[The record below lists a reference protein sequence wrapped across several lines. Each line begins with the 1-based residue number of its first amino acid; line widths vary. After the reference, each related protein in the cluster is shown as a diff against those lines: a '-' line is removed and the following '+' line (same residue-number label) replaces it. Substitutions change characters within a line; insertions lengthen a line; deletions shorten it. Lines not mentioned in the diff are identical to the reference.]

1 MLPMLTA
8 VESALVKNTRRWR
21 RYQTNLPVLIS
32 SGGNPLKPPIPGLAS
47 EISRSGMALYGGVC
61 LEPGDT
67 MRVEFQTSGK
77 IIVAGVVR
85 NRSGFC
91 FGLEFLT
98 LLGIDEDLI
107 LAPSALPMPMPEEQ
121 MRDWFE
127 MHRGDVCL
135 AIASV
140 VLLFTLF
147 AWGRRPAVAGK
158 SQSPPQP
165 SLTLWERTL
174 VSLGLAEVPEAPVF
188 RGNPAVQVWVD
199 QHTALYHCPGTEL
212 YGKTPDGRFTTQRDA
227 LLDQFEPA
235 ARAYCR

>member
-1 MLPMLTA
+1 MLTA
-8 VESALVKNTRRWR
+8 VESALVKNTRRWP

-32 SGGNPLKPPIPGLAS
+32 SSGHPLKPPIPGLAS

-67 MRVEFQTSGK
+67 MRVQFQTSGK
-77 IIVAGVVR
+77 VIVAGVVR

-98 LLGIDEDLI
+98 LLGIDDDLI
-107 LAPSALPMPMPEEQ
+107 LVEPALPTPDDE

-127 MHRGDVCL
+127 RHRGDVCL
-135 AIASV
+135 AVASV
-140 VLLFTLF
+140 MLFFTMF
-147 AWGRRPAVAGK
+147 AWGRRPAVGK
-158 SQSPPQP
+158 PQSPPQP

-174 VSLGLAEVPEAPVF
+174 VSLGLAEMPEAPVF
-188 RGNPAVQVWVD
+188 LGNPAVQVWVD

-212 YGKTPDGRFTTQRDA
+212 YGKTSDGRFTTQRDA
-227 LLDQFEPA
+227 QLDQFEPA
-235 ARAYCR
+235 ARAYCQ

>member
-1 MLPMLTA
+1 MLTA
-8 VESALVKNTRRWR
+8 VESALVKNTRRWP

-67 MRVEFQTSGK
+67 MRVQFQTSGK
-77 IIVAGVVR
+77 VIVAGVVR

-91 FGLEFLT
+91 FGLEFLS
-98 LLGIDEDLI
+98 LLGIDDDLI
-107 LAPSALPMPMPEEQ
+107 LVESRIPMPDEE

-127 MHRGDVCL
+127 RHRGDVCL

-140 VLLFTLF
+140 LLFFTLF
-147 AWGRRPAVAGK
+147 AWGRRPAVAK

-174 VSLGLAEVPEAPVF
+174 VSLGLAEMPEAPVF

-227 LLDQFEPA
+227 QLDQFEPA
-235 ARAYCR
+235 ARAYCQ